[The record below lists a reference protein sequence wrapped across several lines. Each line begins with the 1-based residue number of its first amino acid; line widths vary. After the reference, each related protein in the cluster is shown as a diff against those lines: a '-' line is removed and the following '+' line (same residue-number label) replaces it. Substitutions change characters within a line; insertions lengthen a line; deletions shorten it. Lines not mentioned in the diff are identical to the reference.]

1 MRSSIRTLIGGLI
14 AGSALAL
21 SLPASTTAVAVG
33 YAPGAPGAD
42 NGVIG
47 GTPVTTEQ
55 YPWAVVLSS
64 RSRYGTGRSGQFC
77 GGALVGPNTV
87 VSAAHCFSPTALG
100 GDWNQVPDLRII
112 AGRTDLA
119 GSAGKEVA
127 VRKVW
132 VNPAYDPTTNSG
144 DVAVVT
150 TAEPFP
156 AGSAIRMAAPGD
168 VNSYE
173 AGTPAQVFGW
183 GDTAGLGTYSNVLMA
198 ANVSVLADSV
208 CEQAYP
214 GSTEGKYQKNGMVC
228 AGDLAGGHDSC
239 QGDSGGPLVAE
250 GRLIGLVSWGAGCA
264 QAGHPGVY
272 TRVSAVAGLVGQH
285 AS

>member
-1 MRSSIRTLIGGLI
+1 MLSSIRTLVGGLI

-21 SLPASTTAVAVG
+21 SLPASATAAAVE
-33 YAPGAPGAD
+33 YAPGAPSAD

-47 GTPVTTEQ
+47 GVPVTTEQ
-55 YPWAVVLSS
+55 YPWAVVLAS
-64 RSRYGTGRSGQFC
+64 RSRYGANRSGQFC

-100 GDWNQVPDLRII
+100 GDWKLVPDLRVV

-119 GSAGKEVA
+119 GSAGTEVG
-127 VRKVW
+127 VRSVW
-132 VNPAYDPTTNSG
+132 VNPAYDPLTNSG
-144 DVAVVT
+144 DVAVIT

-156 AGSAIRMAAPGD
+156 VASAIPMAAPGD
-168 VNSYE
+168 VSSYE

-183 GDTAGLGTYSNVLMA
+183 GDTAGLGTYSNILMA

-214 GSTEGKYQKNGMVC
+214 GSAEGKYRKSDMVC

-239 QGDSGGPLVAE
+239 QGDSGGPLVAD

-272 TRVSAVAGLVGQH
+272 TRVSAVAGLVGTH
-285 AS
+285 VS